1 MRGLEMTTVSSKGQ
15 VVIPADV
22 REEMSLASGTK
33 LMVVTDG
40 HNILLKP
47 VLTPKLEAFQSLVE
61 KSRQWAKD
69 VGLKR
74 ADIPKLIKKVRRE
87 GRS

>member
-1 MRGLEMTTVSSKGQ
+1 
-15 VVIPADV
+15 
-22 REEMSLASGTK
+22 MSLVSGTK

-47 VLTPKLEAFQSLVE
+47 VLTPKLEAFQSLVQ
-61 KSRQWAKD
+61 KSRQWAKE

-74 ADIPKLIKKVRRE
+74 IDIPKMHV
-87 GRS
+87 

>member
-1 MRGLEMTTVSSKGQ
+1 MRGLEMTTISSKGQ

-47 VLTPKLEAFQSLVE
+47 VLSPKLEAFESLIQ
-61 KSRQWAKD
+61 KSRHWAKQA
-69 VGLKR
+69 GLR
-74 ADIPKLIKKVRRE
+74 RSDIPKLIKKVRRE

>member
-22 REEMSLASGTK
+22 REEMSLVSGTK

-47 VLTPKLEAFQSLVE
+47 VLTPKLEAFQSLVQ
-61 KSRQWAKD
+61 KSRQWAKE

-74 ADIPKLIKKVRRE
+74 IDIPKMHV
-87 GRS
+87 

>member
-22 REEMSLASGTK
+22 REEMSLVSGTK

-47 VLTPKLEAFQSLVE
+47 VLTPKLEAFQSLVQ
-61 KSRQWAKD
+61 KSRQWAKE

-74 ADIPKLIKKVRRE
+74 TDIPKLIKKVRRE